1 MKRIGLLV
9 PSSNTV
15 LEPDLTRH
23 FGSRATVHAA
33 RMYLADPVTPAAEVA
48 MLDDAAEPAARDL
61 GTLQPDLVLFGCTS
75 AGSLRGAAAD
85 RELRDRLGQICG
97 APVIGIFDS
106 LGRSLRARNARRI
119 SLLTPYPAELND
131 SLAAGFLREG
141 FELRD
146 VVGLGIDSNLAT
158 GRIDPARIV
167 DEASRMAIADSDALV
182 IACANLRGLEAV
194 QAVEATCGIEVVT
207 SNSAAIEAV
216 EEAISW
222 PR

>member
-23 FGSRATVHAA
+23 FDGRATVHAA
-33 RMYLADPVTPAAEVA
+33 RMYLADPVTPAAEIE

-61 GTLQPDLVLFGCTS
+61 GTLEPDLVVFGCTS
-75 AGSLRGAAAD
+75 AGSLRGAVAD
-85 RELRDRLGQICG
+85 RELRDRLGRICG
-97 APVIGIFDS
+97 TPVIGILDS
-106 LGRSLRARNARRI
+106 VGRSLRARNAQRI
-119 SLLTPYPAELND
+119 SLLTPYPDELTD
-131 SLAAGFLREG
+131 ALVAGLRQEG

-158 GRIDPARIV
+158 GRIEPARIV
-167 DEASRMAIADSDALV
+167 DEARQMTTAGSDALV
-182 IACANLRGLEAV
+182 IACANLRAVEAI
-194 QAVEATCGIEVVT
+194 QAVEAACGIEVVT
-207 SNSAAIEAV
+207 SCSAAIEAV

-222 PR
+222 PP